1 MTSAASTSQSQPLHA
16 TDAAPD
22 ASTPLRPASPPPSR
36 TSIPSWKR
44 TLPNALTAA
53 RVVIALAFVVLLQS
67 WRPAAIPIPH
77 PDWVLIYATILFAL
91 AAITDVFDGRLARA
105 WNVESKFGRV
115 MDPFADK
122 VLVLGAFILLAG
134 PDFSSLNT
142 LDPDGKRF
150 HISGIEPWMAVVVLV
165 RELLVTSL
173 RGLIESGG
181 GSFAASIS
189 GKLKMLVQS
198 VGLPLIVMIVAVFP
212 VGIDTPGRLAI
223 LITTW
228 IMLGVTIASGLPYL
242 IRGIQALRDSEPS
255 PTPKPP
261 SL

>member
-1 MTSAASTSQSQPLHA
+1 M
-16 TDAAPD
+16 
-22 ASTPLRPASPPPSR
+22 
-36 TSIPSWKR
+36 
-44 TLPNALTAA
+44 
-53 RVVIALAFVVLLQS
+53 VIALAFVVLLQS
-67 WRPAAIPIPH
+67 WRPASIPIPH
-77 PDWVLIYATILFAL
+77 PDWVLIYATILFSI
-91 AAITDVFDGRLARA
+91 AAITDIFDGKLARA
-105 WNVESKFGRV
+105 WGVESKFGRV

-142 LDPDGKRF
+142 LDPNGRRF

-181 GSFAASIS
+181 GSFAASLA
-189 GKLKMLVQS
+189 GKLKMFVQS
-198 VGLPLIVMIVAVFP
+198 VGLPLIILILALCP
-212 VGIDTPGRLAI
+212 VGIDTPGRLTV

-228 IMLGVTIASGLPYL
+228 IMLIVTIVSGLPYL
-242 IRGIQALRDSEPS
+242 VRGIQALRDSEPS